1 MWFFGGNDHK
11 GISTFLASG
20 RYHGRQKVWNTSF
33 GKSSGQKFGNKKK
46 VEKYFLQTLCAER
59 VLVLFD
65 FKT

>member
-1 MWFFGGNDHK
+1 MTIKELVHSWQVVGTMVGRRFE
-11 GISTFLASG
+11 IQVLASL
-20 RYHGRQKVWNTSF
+20 Q
-33 GKSSGQKFGNKKK
+33 GKSLVIKKK